1 MNRLRSRLLS
11 FAGVSPLLL
20 LASACVSAS
29 HGISSFAAGEGR
41 VPARFQEVDELLKGA
56 VADGDSAGLALL
68 VVRRGNV
75 EFLQVHG
82 EAELGTG
89 RPLRTDS
96 IFRVYSMTKAMT
108 SVAAM
113 MLWEDGKLRL
123 DDPVAA
129 YLPEWREPVVGKYTL
144 TGHKIV
150 PAERT
155 MTIRDL
161 LRHTSG
167 IPYYDWLLPPYP
179 ELYEA
184 EMNHDGGPKS
194 LADFSRRLS
203 KVPLVHQPQAMWTYG
218 AGTDVLG
225 LVVEVVSGQPF
236 EEFLKERLITPLGMV
251 DTGFFV
257 EEEDWSRFAALHEVD
272 EEGKVSGVDESGWAS
287 YRGPPSYPSG
297 GGGLVSTMSDYL
309 MFLQMLL
316 DGGEWKGRRYLRE
329 RTVRLMTSPSSA
341 AGAPHPVFNPF
352 GLGFEVIAERNE
364 HKGWAM
370 EGAYGWSGV
379 ARTHYVVDPERDLI
393 LLLYQQVMPFDVG
406 LRNEVFEAVHRALS
420 IYPRQT
426 AAETA
431 SQSEVTDEG

>member
-1 MNRLRSRLLS
+1 MLACVLPLS
-11 FAGVSPLLL
+11 L
-20 LASACVSAS
+20 LASACVSA
-29 HGISSFAAGEGR
+29 HGVLSIADGEGC
-41 VPARFQEVDELLKGA
+41 VPARFQEVDALLKEA

-68 VVRRGNV
+68 VVRRGDV

-113 MLWEDGKLRL
+113 MLWEEGKIRL
-123 DDPVAA
+123 DDPVSD
-129 YLPEWREPVVGKYTL
+129 YLPEWGQPVVGKYTL
-144 TGHKIV
+144 TGHKVV
-150 PAERT
+150 PAERA

-167 IPYYDWLLPPYP
+167 IPYYGWLLPPYP
-179 ELYEA
+179 DLYEA
-184 EMNHDGGPKS
+184 EMNADGGPKS

-236 EEFLKERLITPLGMV
+236 EEFLEERLITPLGMV

-257 EEEDWSRFAALHEVD
+257 EEEGWSRFAALHEVD
-272 EEGKVSGVDESGWAS
+272 EEGKVSGVDESGWAA

-297 GGGLVSTMSDYL
+297 GGGLVSTLSDYL
-309 MFLQMLL
+309 IFLQMLL
-316 DGGEWKGRRYLRE
+316 EGGEWKGRRYLNE
-329 RTVRLMTSPSSA
+329 RTVELMTSPSSA
-341 AGAPHPVFNPF
+341 AGAPHPVFNSF

-370 EGAYGWSGV
+370 EGAYGWSGI
-379 ARTHYVVDPERDLI
+379 ARTHYMVDPERGLI
-393 LLLYQQVMPFDVG
+393 LLLFQQVLPFDVG
-406 LRNEVFEAVHRALS
+406 LRNEVFEAVHKALS
-420 IYPRQT
+420 IFPRRT
-426 AAETA
+426 TEGVDALG
-431 SQSEVTDEG
+431 EVAGEG